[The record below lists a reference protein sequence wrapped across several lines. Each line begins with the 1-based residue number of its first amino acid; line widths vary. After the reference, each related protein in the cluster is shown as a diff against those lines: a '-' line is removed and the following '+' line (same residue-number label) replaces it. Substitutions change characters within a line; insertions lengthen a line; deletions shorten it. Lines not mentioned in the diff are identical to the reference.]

1 MFKEPHEVN
10 KEQHHTDKF
19 YNPKLI
25 VRRGQP
31 FQIQIDFN
39 RPYKPETD
47 QFWLEYLIGK
57 CLAETAVSAK
67 NSQRVF
73 PTGTQWYAL
82 AGSFPVTIDEP

>member
-1 MFKEPHEVN
+1 MFKEPHEIN
-10 KEQHHTDKF
+10 KQQHHTDK
-19 YNPKLI
+19 YYSPKLI

-57 CLAETAVSAK
+57 CLARLCCISKVRLKSLVNRKTTVLNGWFFSC
-67 NSQRVF
+67 
-73 PTGTQWYAL
+73 Y
-82 AGSFPVTIDEP
+82 D